1 MDGLLAIWLP
11 AMPPAE
17 RALLATAAAG
27 APGRALMLAEGEG
40 LALAQEALRVLA
52 GLERPDE
59 RAWFP
64 LADRLAAVR
73 DGSAFM
79 LFWGML
85 RASLAAALARA
96 AQGQPAAFL
105 GTRPLADW
113 SEAWSRVGELAR
125 RTAVLN
131 LDRKQASLTMLGWL
145 AGR

>member
-1 MDGLLAIWLP
+1 VESWLQQAAIRRW
-11 AMPPAE
+11 
-17 RALLATAAAG
+17 RSKH
-27 APGRALMLAEGEG
+27 
-40 LALAQEALRVLA
+40 
-52 GLERPDE
+52 
-59 RAWFP
+59 

-125 RTAVLN
+125 RTEVLN